1 MKLFK
6 KVVDERQE
14 LELLQTEHICF
25 WIVFWGLCISIVVQ
39 LSFMGAPFKQ
49 VAAEFLIL
57 MAGSI
62 GILAGCVKK
71 GQWDFYTRPN
81 TKTYFLT
88 GVIGAIVFCLIFA
101 ITKYARSEYYRN
113 DLNGLFVTTIILS
126 VIMFVVIFISTAVVG
141 KLVQKKREKLD
152 KEYGDND

>member
-6 KVVDERQE
+6 KIVDERQE
-14 LELLQTEHICF
+14 FELLQIEHICF
-25 WIVFWGLCISIVVQ
+25 WIVFWGLCMSIVVQ

-62 GILAGCVKK
+62 GVLVGCVKK
-71 GQWDFYTRPN
+71 GQWDFYTIPN

-88 GVIGAIVFCLIFA
+88 GVIGAIAFCLIFVIA
-101 ITKYARSEYYRN
+101 EYARSEYN
-113 DLNGLFVTTIILS
+113 LNELFVTTIIQF
-126 VIMFVVIFISTAVVG
+126 VIMFVAIFISTAVVG

>member
-14 LELLQTEHICF
+14 LELLQIEHFCF

-49 VAAEFLIL
+49 VAAEFFIL

-62 GILAGCVKK
+62 GILVGCVKK
-71 GQWDFYTRPN
+71 GQWDYYTMPN
-81 TKTYFLT
+81 TKTYIVT
-88 GVIGAIVFCLIFA
+88 GGIGATIFCLIFA
-101 ITKYARSEYYRN
+101 IAKYTKSEYYRN
-113 DLNGLFVTTIILS
+113 DMNELFVTTIILF
-126 VIMFVVIFISTAVVG
+126 IFMFAVIFIATAVVG
-141 KLVQKKREKLD
+141 KLVQKKREQLD
-152 KEYGDND
+152 KEYTDND